1 MHFELSNGK
10 NGARKAGNTP
20 YRHPHKSEFWATG
33 FHILH
38 CWPFGGVVP
47 ERNAIKNAIKMQ
59 KKKKNGKWR
68 KHYKNG
74 LAVGKSRMKEM
85 RKYNIQSV
93 QIQTY
98 KK

>member
-59 KKKKNGKWR
+59 KKKWKMEKTLQKR
-68 KHYKNG
+68 
-74 LAVGKSRMKEM
+74 VGSGEIPNERNAK
-85 RKYNIQSV
+85 I
-93 QIQTY
+93 
-98 KK
+98 